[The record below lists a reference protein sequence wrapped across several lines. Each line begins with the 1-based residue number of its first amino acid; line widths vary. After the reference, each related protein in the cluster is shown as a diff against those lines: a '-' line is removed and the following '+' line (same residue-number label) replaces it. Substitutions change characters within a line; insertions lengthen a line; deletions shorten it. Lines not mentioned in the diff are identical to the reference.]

1 MNLEIFGTKE
11 AGFVTGAGVKSV
23 LWLVHTS
30 GTKANVQHKQKEH
43 THTLHCF
50 KKGLIITLAEAAA
63 VPRDGKLPAFSYIKI
78 LSKSVPLSLRFH
90 VCQSCEPTFR
100 AESFKSRAIM
110 ALVSNQLLGFA
121 LKAMV
126 DKTVYSERE
135 AAYFTPWDLIGKFVS
150 IRRRQTKKLSE
161 TIRQGVST
169 LPPLCWE

>member
-50 KKGLIITLAEAAA
+50 KNGLIISTTLAEAAA
-63 VPRDGKLPAFSYIKI
+63 VPRDGKLPACSYIKI

-110 ALVSNQLLGFA
+110 ALVSN
-121 LKAMV
+121 
-126 DKTVYSERE
+126 T
-135 AAYFTPWDLIGKFVS
+135 
-150 IRRRQTKKLSE
+150 
-161 TIRQGVST
+161 ST
-169 LPPLCWE
+169 SRFCFEGDGR